1 MKNTGADDVRQ
12 SKSRNIALGAA
23 LGLVIGGGIDMLT
36 NDTGWGLVIGILGG
50 AVVGYFVK
58 FPLPVMEYRQGAMQ
72 RILFS
77 AVAFLGALFLSQ
89 WLMGQDL
96 ARPYQL
102 AAAGLPA
109 IPGAYLAYA
118 IGSAIAGLDELQRR
132 IQLEAI
138 GIGFGA
144 SILAF
149 MTFGLLVQVGV
160 SQVSWMYVPVVMIL
174 FWGVGKLWTI
184 WKYR

>member
-1 MKNTGADDVRQ
+1 
-12 SKSRNIALGAA
+12 
-23 LGLVIGGGIDMLT
+23 
-36 NDTGWGLVIGILGG
+36 
-50 AVVGYFVK
+50 
-58 FPLPVMEYRQGAMQ
+58 MQ

-77 AVAFLGALFLSQ
+77 AVGFLVALFLSR
-89 WLMGQDL
+89 WLIDL
-96 ARPYQL
+96 DLVRPYQL
-102 AAAGLPA
+102 AAAVLPA
-109 IPGAYLAYA
+109 IPGAFLAYA

-149 MTFGLLVQVGV
+149 MTYGLLVQAGFP
-160 SQVSWMYVPVVMIL
+160 QLSWMFVPVVMIL
-174 FWGVGKLWTI
+174 LWGAGKLWTV

>member
-1 MKNTGADDVRQ
+1 MKNTGTNDERQ

-36 NDTGWGLVIGILGG
+36 NDTGWGLVIGILAG

-72 RILFS
+72 RILYS
-77 AVAFLGALFLSQ
+77 AVAFLGGLFLSQ
-89 WLMGQDL
+89 WLMDLDL

-102 AAAGLPA
+102 VAAVLPA
-109 IPGAYLAYA
+109 VPGAFLVYA
-118 IGSAIAGLDELQRR
+118 IGSALSGLDELQRR

-138 GIGFGA
+138 GIGFGT

-149 MTFGLLVQVGV
+149 MTYGLLVQVGI
-160 SQVSWMYVPVVMIL
+160 SQVSWMFVPVVMIL
-174 FWGVGKLWTI
+174 LWGVGKLWTI